1 MKDFWQ
7 HLWQKHKLQLIF
19 LCSGGALL
27 LAIFILL
34 FSLRHDGEEVATA
47 QKPVVGLVL
56 YGNSEEAGWNKQHF
70 VGAHLAA
77 KRFGIKLIVTDD
89 VTFDEKRARQALEE
103 MAARGYDFT
112 IATSAEFT
120 QSVQDI
126 RANGSRMQVAIPR
139 LDAPGEGESLS
150 DEALI
155 KLDWYTE
162 GVKFL

>member
-1 MKDFWQ
+1 MKQFWQ
-7 HLWQKHKLQLIF
+7 HLWQRHKLQLVF
-19 LCSGGALL
+19 LCSGSALL

-34 FSLRHDGEEVATA
+34 FSLQHDGGEVAKA
-47 QKPVVGLVL
+47 RQPVVGLVL

-77 KRFGIKLIVTDD
+77 KRFGIRLAVTDD
-89 VTFDEKRARQALEE
+89 VTFDEKRARQALAE
-103 MAARGYDFT
+103 MAAHGYDFT
-112 IATSAEFT
+112 IATSAEFS
-120 QSVQDI
+120 QPVQDI
-126 RANGSRMQVAIPR
+126 RESGSRMQVAIPR
-139 LDAPGEGESLS
+139 LDAPGEGKSLS